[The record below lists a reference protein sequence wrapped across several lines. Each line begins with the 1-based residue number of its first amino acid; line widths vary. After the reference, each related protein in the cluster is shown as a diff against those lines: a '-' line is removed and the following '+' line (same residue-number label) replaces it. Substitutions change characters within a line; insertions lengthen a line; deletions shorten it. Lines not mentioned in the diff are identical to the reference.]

1 MASSQLNQR
10 LDALERRIVQPDLGM
25 HVGFVPSW
33 SSEEEAMNVG
43 GQIAK
48 KAADLGK
55 KHLVV
60 RFIAAPARHQFEGAA
75 R

>member
-10 LDALERRIVQPDLGM
+10 LDALERRIAPPDQGM
-25 HVGFVPSW
+25 HVGFVPAGA
-33 SSEEEAMNVG
+33 SEEEAMNVG
-43 GQIAK
+43 RQIAK

>member
-10 LDALERRIVQPDLGM
+10 LDALERRIAPPDQGT
-25 HVGFVPSW
+25 HVGFIPS
-33 SSEEEAMNVG
+33 SATDEEAEVLSE
-43 GQIAK
+43 QIAK

-55 KHLVV
+55 KHIVV
-60 RFIAAPARHQFEGAA
+60 RFVPAPARHQFEGAA

>member
-10 LDALERRIVQPDLGM
+10 LDALERRIVQPDHGM
-25 HVGFVPSW
+25 HVGFIPSLATD
-33 SSEEEAMNVG
+33 EEAEVLS